1 MIVDDVVGAVVCLA
15 ERASDGENIAALIL
29 RDRLLLLLLQA
40 LLAAAVKTFQQLRS
54 VFNR

>member
-1 MIVDDVVGAVVCLA
+1 MVVDDVVRAVVCLA
-15 ERASDGENIAALIL
+15 ERASDGENVAALVL